1 LLLERLSAMPGYD
14 VQRGIGMVRGKAGRY
29 LDLLQRFVATHGGDM
44 DLIDAA
50 AASERAE
57 AMRLAHSLKGAAATL
72 GVDGLSEIAR
82 RVEFGLRGEP
92 AAPYATLADD
102 LVALRREF
110 QALSEALVQ
119 P

>member
-1 LLLERLSAMPGYD
+1 
-14 VQRGIGMVRGKAGRY
+14 MVRGKAGRY

-50 AASERAE
+50 AASERAA